1 MSPNFEKYTQTPVAT
16 ENVDPGL
23 ERQKLDA
30 LVVASGLA
38 DKHELRTNGP
48 ANNSSPSRVYLE
60 PNWSVPIEVKSSQD
74 EDTKNYVAPIMPQK
88 QFVLNSYPS
97 RTSTYPQD
105 EFDDSGDA
113 SYYVKETNSLLP
125 HCHPSKDSVSPVSK
139 WSLSSSVEMDL
150 VNKRSSQ
157 SKSLKTRAVKFWSF
171 ILRFSLNSQS
181 SSREKHGLSSA
192 VDAQEKSIRRQRSHS
207 DLVGSVAG
215 CSGVSLQT
223 PAFTYGLWNC
233 VPPTPTTALSMARI
247 SYSSATSNN
256 HEVDSDDQASSG
268 RRCFNEK
275 LATRKS
281 ISSIR

>member
-1 MSPNFEKYTQTPVAT
+1 MRMPSAVPEGTEQEILLPSLAQNQPFSSQNRYLTHLSSLQPRPPILPQPSLPPTRGSTQLSLPPRQTFDPDILSHSRSQLTVSLPRPAPVLTSQQTVKSPMSPNFEKYTQTPVAT

-181 SSREKHGLSSA
+181 SS
-192 VDAQEKSIRRQRSHS
+192 
-207 DLVGSVAG
+207 
-215 CSGVSLQT
+215 
-223 PAFTYGLWNC
+223 
-233 VPPTPTTALSMARI
+233 
-247 SYSSATSNN
+247 
-256 HEVDSDDQASSG
+256 
-268 RRCFNEK
+268 
-275 LATRKS
+275 
-281 ISSIR
+281 